1 MYFINKV
8 KGRRNNEAH
17 MYTVFYGLQS
27 HLTSVISMVS
37 ISTLRTVGESYD
49 AHLIEEKKRKTE
61 TLRVDVFNIIIR
73 NGTNTS
79 TPKFGLLLYFNIP

>member
-1 MYFINKV
+1 MYFTNKV

-17 MYTVFYGLQS
+17 MYTVFYGSQS
-27 HLTSVISMVS
+27 HFTSVISMAS
-37 ISTLRTVGESYD
+37 TSTLRIAGESYD
-49 AHLIEEKKRKTE
+49 PHLIKRKTE

-79 TPKFGLLLYFNIP
+79 TPKFG